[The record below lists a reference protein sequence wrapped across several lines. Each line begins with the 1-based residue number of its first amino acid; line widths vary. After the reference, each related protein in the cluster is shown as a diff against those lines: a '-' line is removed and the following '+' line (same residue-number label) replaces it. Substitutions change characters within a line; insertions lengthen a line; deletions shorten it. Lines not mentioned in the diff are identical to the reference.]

1 MENEIHEIVQK
12 FLEKINSK
20 LIRIRIDFEKSNNL
34 YRLNIDTDDAS
45 LLIGHHGE
53 TINAIQHLIKLIAW
67 KTHPK
72 EEFTFY
78 LDIDNYKKR
87 QEESIIKIA
96 DRKVDMVRKLS
107 SPQSLP
113 AMSPYF
119 RRVVHLY
126 LAQDKFND
134 IRTESLGEGELRYVV
149 IKPQLII

>member
-72 EEFTFY
+72 EEFDLY